1 MASARTLIP
10 LTVAAIAGAA
20 QAQLPEGDGR
30 KIVETAC
37 VQCHELGRV
46 TSAGYSAAEWRNVLA
61 MMKNVGMA
69 LSAPQT
75 ETLVSYLSLH
85 FPEKPRPDAV
95 ILKGGA
101 SADIAEWSVPTEGSR
116 PHDPL
121 IARDGS
127 LWYTGQFA
135 NLLGRLDPR
144 TGEFREYPL
153 KTPQSGPHGLVEDSQ
168 GRIWFTANSKG
179 YIGMLDPKTGGVKEH
194 PLGDPEARDPHTLV
208 FGPGGR
214 IFFTV
219 QGGNRIGRLDPAT
232 GEVKM
237 VTSKTPRSR
246 PYGIVLNSK
255 GVPFV
260 VLFGTNKV
268 ARVDPDTLDIREYA
282 LPDAGARPRR
292 IAITSD
298 DRVWYSDFARGYLGV
313 LDPESGKVAEW
324 KSPGGPRSQ
333 PYGMLSDR
341 DVIWYSESGVKPNTI
356 VRFDPKNESFQTWPV
371 PSGGGVIRHMMHVR
385 DGELGIACSGMNRVG
400 IVSVR

>member
-1 MASARTLIP
+1 MTTARTLAFAM
-10 LTVAAIAGAA
+10 AALAGAA
-20 QAQLPEGDGR
+20 HAQLPDGEGR
-30 KIVETAC
+30 KLVETVC

-46 TSAGYSAAEWRNVLA
+46 TSAGYSLEDWRNVLA
-61 MMKNVGMA
+61 MMRNVGA
-69 LSAPQT
+69 PLSDAQAQA
-75 ETLVSYLSLH
+75 VSAYLAQH
-85 FPEKPRPDAV
+85 FPEKPRPAAV
-95 ILKGGA
+95 LLKGGA
-101 SADIAEWSVPTEGSR
+101 RVDIAEWAVPTDGSR

-121 IARDGS
+121 MARDGS

-144 TGEFREYPL
+144 TGDFREYPL

-179 YIGMLDPKTGGVKEH
+179 YIGMLDPKTGDVKEY
-194 PLGDPEARDPHTLV
+194 PLGDAEAKDPHTLV
-208 FGPGGR
+208 FDARGR

-237 VTSKTPRSR
+237 VVSKTPRSR
-246 PYGIVLNSK
+246 PYGVKVDSK

-268 ARVDPDTLDIREYA
+268 ARVDPETLDIREYE

-298 DRVWYSDFARGYLGV
+298 DRVWYTDFARGYLGV
-313 LDPESGKVAEW
+313 LDPATGKVTEW
-324 KSPGGPRSQ
+324 KSPGGPKSQ
-333 PYGMLSDR
+333 PYGMLADR

-356 VRFDPKNESFQTWPV
+356 VRFDPKGATFQTWAV
-371 PSGGGVIRHMMHVR
+371 PSGGGVIRHMTHVR
-385 DGELGIACSGMNRVG
+385 GGELGIACSGVNKVG
-400 IVSVR
+400 IVAVR